1 VSTAAGHRGT
11 IEQTPTQ
18 TGSSDDLEGTA
29 SRAAHL
35 YAADPHFAAS
45 APKLAV
51 GEAARRP
58 GMRLAPALGILVA
71 GYADRP
77 ALGRRATELV
87 RDAATGRTS
96 KRLLPRFDTLSYLDM
111 WVRVN
116 AVASV
121 WRQDVRHPVAP
132 GDFVAIIGFASP
144 EYLMIDLVCIH
155 LGLVAVPLQHNVPV
169 ARLKPI
175 IDEVTPKV
183 VAVSAEYLD
192 LAVDAALDSGSL
204 QRLVVFDYQPEVDDQ
219 REKFDVARRRL
230 RDAGVPV
237 ILETFDEVVARGRM
251 LVPEPEYT
259 GDTDARLAMILY
271 TSGSTGPPKGAM
283 YTERILHILWTT
295 QMLQP
300 TNPVFNVN
308 FMPLNHLAGRTPLTS
323 AFLAGGTSYFVAESD
338 LSTLFEDW
346 ALVRPT
352 HLPLVPRVVD
362 MLYQRHRTAVD
373 ARVVAG
379 ENPESAEAAAT
390 AEMRMNL
397 LGGRVLGGLISTA
410 PLARE
415 MRSFLD
421 STLGVHIP
429 DGYGLTEVGM
439 VARDEMVAR
448 PLVLDYK
455 LVDVPEL
462 GYFGTD
468 KPHPRGEVLVKTE
481 MTIPGYFK
489 RPEMTAE
496 IFDTDGYYRTGDVMA
511 EVAPDRLVYV
521 DRRANVLKLAQ
532 GEFVAVARLETIFAA
547 APLIHQVFV
556 YGNSERAALLAV
568 IVPATDAVA
577 KFDNADVLKSAVQDS
592 LRSSATR
599 AELHGYEVPIDVLI
613 EYEPFSTHNGLLA
626 GVGKVLR
633 PRLKER
639 YGERL
644 EQMYAD
650 LATAREDEI
659 RALRATAATIP
670 VFDTVSRAARA
681 LLGPGAS
688 PHPEARFH
696 DLGGDSLSALTLSNL
711 LEDLFSVDVP
721 VGVIIGP
728 AANLHTLAEHVE
740 TARRWG
746 TSRPTFATVH
756 RHRVATV
763 AARDLTLE
771 KFIDPATLA
780 AAPALACATGKP
792 RTVLLTGANGW
803 LGRFLALE
811 WLERVSQTD
820 GRLIAIVR
828 GRDTAEARARLD
840 SAFDSGDPDLLRRY
854 REWAADHLEVVVGD
868 IDQPDMGLDPDTWT
882 RLATSVDLIVHS
894 AALVNHVLP
903 YSQLIGPNVVGT
915 AELIRLAITD
925 RIKPVTYLSTV
936 AVATAVAP
944 GEFTEAGDIRT
955 ISPLRPVDTGYA
967 NGYANSKWAGEV
979 LLREAHDLCGLPV
992 AVFRSD
998 MILAH
1003 TCYTGQLNMPDL
1015 FTRLIL
1021 SVIATGLAPAS
1032 FYTTGPAGGRQR
1044 AHYDGLPVDFVA
1056 EAITTLGEQVT
1067 AGFHSFDVMNPHDDD
1082 VSLDTFVDWLVDA
1095 GHAISRIGD
1104 YSEWLTR
1111 FETALVA
1118 LPERQRAQSVLPLL
1132 QAFRQPAT
1140 PLRGASAPTEIFRAA
1155 VRHAKVGAEKDI
1167 PHITADL
1174 LKKYTSD
1181 LQHLGL
1187 ITVHKASTASVT
1199 ENS

>member
-1 VSTAAGHRGT
+1 
-11 IEQTPTQ
+11 
-18 TGSSDDLEGTA
+18 
-29 SRAAHL
+29 
-35 YAADPHFAAS
+35 
-45 APKLAV
+45 
-51 GEAARRP
+51 
-58 GMRLAPALGILVA
+58 
-71 GYADRP
+71 
-77 ALGRRATELV
+77 
-87 RDAATGRTS
+87 
-96 KRLLPRFDTLSYLDM
+96 
-111 WVRVN
+111 
-116 AVASV
+116 
-121 WRQDVRHPVAP
+121 
-132 GDFVAIIGFASP
+132 
-144 EYLMIDLVCIH
+144 
-155 LGLVAVPLQHNVPV
+155 
-169 ARLKPI
+169 
-175 IDEVTPKV
+175 
-183 VAVSAEYLD
+183 
-192 LAVDAALDSGSL
+192 
-204 QRLVVFDYQPEVDDQ
+204 
-219 REKFDVARRRL
+219 
-230 RDAGVPV
+230 
-237 ILETFDEVVARGRM
+237 
-251 LVPEPEYT
+251 
-259 GDTDARLAMILY
+259 
-271 TSGSTGPPKGAM
+271 
-283 YTERILHILWTT
+283 
-295 QMLQP
+295 
-300 TNPVFNVN
+300 
-308 FMPLNHLAGRTPLTS
+308 
-323 AFLAGGTSYFVAESD
+323 
-338 LSTLFEDW
+338 
-346 ALVRPT
+346 
-352 HLPLVPRVVD
+352 
-362 MLYQRHRTAVD
+362 
-373 ARVVAG
+373 
-379 ENPESAEAAAT
+379 
-390 AEMRMNL
+390 
-397 LGGRVLGGLISTA
+397 
-410 PLARE
+410 
-415 MRSFLD
+415 
-421 STLGVHIP
+421 
-429 DGYGLTEVGM
+429 
-439 VARDEMVAR
+439 
-448 PLVLDYK
+448 
-455 LVDVPEL
+455 
-462 GYFGTD
+462 
-468 KPHPRGEVLVKTE
+468 
-481 MTIPGYFK
+481 
-489 RPEMTAE
+489 
-496 IFDTDGYYRTGDVMA
+496 
-511 EVAPDRLVYV
+511 
-521 DRRANVLKLAQ
+521 
-532 GEFVAVARLETIFAA
+532 
-547 APLIHQVFV
+547 
-556 YGNSERAALLAV
+556 
-568 IVPATDAVA
+568 
-577 KFDNADVLKSAVQDS
+577 
-592 LRSSATR
+592 
-599 AELHGYEVPIDVLI
+599 
-613 EYEPFSTHNGLLA
+613 
-626 GVGKVLR
+626 
-633 PRLKER
+633 
-639 YGERL
+639 
-644 EQMYAD
+644 
-650 LATAREDEI
+650 
-659 RALRATAATIP
+659 
-670 VFDTVSRAARA
+670 
-681 LLGPGAS
+681 
-688 PHPEARFH
+688 
-696 DLGGDSLSALTLSNL
+696 
-711 LEDLFSVDVP
+711 
-721 VGVIIGP
+721 
-728 AANLHTLAEHVE
+728 
-740 TARRWG
+740 
-746 TSRPTFATVH
+746 
-756 RHRVATV
+756 V

-903 YSQLIGPNVVGT
+903 YAQLIGPNVVGT

-1118 LPERQRAQSVLPLL
+1118 LPDRQRAQSVLPLL

-1155 VRHAKVGAEKDI
+1155 VRRAKVGAEKDI